1 MIDLKLFEKWL
12 MLRRYIT
19 TKENRKKIIDTY
31 KRLFKEGKS
40 IIDLEEA
47 IEKLEYKNKKAAMSF
62 DYELTV
68 ADISKYLLYEDY
80 RRKEN
85 RKIENCESL

>member
-40 IIDLEEA
+40 IIDIEEA
-47 IEKLEYKNKKAAMSF
+47 IEKLEYKNKKAKKRTKSSF
-62 DYELTV
+62 LKKFS
-68 ADISKYLLYEDY
+68 A
-80 RRKEN
+80 
-85 RKIENCESL
+85 CF